1 MISINTKS
9 SSRSKKVYINSIITI
24 FTQILQVLL
33 GFIIRKVFIEKLSV
47 EYLGYNSVF
56 SNLLQMLNLADMGI
70 GIAITS
76 YLYKPLANKEK
87 DKVNV
92 LMHLYKKM
100 YEIIGLIVLGIG
112 IIISFFINKIIPDAQ
127 CSVLYLRTLF
137 YISLLGTVSSYFL
150 AYSRTLMIADQKSYI
165 VSIIDT
171 ISYITFSVLQ
181 IIFLLV
187 YPNYVVYL
195 ILSVAKNIISN
206 IIVSVFA
213 QKNYKLDKNNINK
226 KYIEEYK
233 PKIYS
238 FVKDVFVSRIGA
250 YVFYSTDNV
259 IISAFKGSLLTGYL
273 SNYTLITNQ
282 LQTFITQ
289 MLSSIQATFG
299 NYIVTNKE
307 KSKNKEMMMNYYY
320 ANFVI
325 GNFCLICIICLMQ
338 QFIELYLGKNYL
350 LPISTTILLAINLML
365 TILLQ
370 LPSQIFQI
378 YKLYNYDKKIIGI
391 SAILNIIISV
401 ALVGNLGINGCL
413 IGTLITSLIYLFSR
427 LYIISSKVFNDK
439 FSEYLKVTIKFFI
452 ISIISTLIIYFLNIR
467 FKISFKWFIV
477 RALIVAIEALFLT
490 IIFIINTK
498 EYCFLK
504 NKLINNKLKKYFSNK
519 TIIII
524 FTIFTII
531 SLIQLK
537 NINTNYK
544 AEKTN
549 KSLIRTDSYEID
561 NSSNGIEKVFE
572 FSIDDSINI
581 FEDIY
586 KNNYDSIFENEEL
599 KWLKSLHEKTN
610 GVITLYV
617 FYENEDFNLSNMS
630 NKYYKEF
637 NENSNWLRFAFH
649 SLNGSKNY
657 LSSDSDLLQ
666 DYKKTTYELERICGE
681 KSIDNIIRLQNFAG
695 NEDGIMKISNN
706 IDEPIIGLYTSD
718 DKRNNYFLDNNENNY
733 IYCHDIMK
741 KNDLYFIST
750 DLRIEFIKNM
760 KIKER
765 EIENTN
771 SWNNQKNILCAFTH
785 EWELSYEN
793 KEKIEELFKWA
804 KKQGYKFTFLEDI
817 L

>member
-1 MISINTKS
+1 MIPINTKN

-56 SNLLQMLNLADMGI
+56 TNLLQMLNLADMGI

-76 YLYKPLANKEK
+76 YLYKPLANKEE

-100 YEIIGLIVLGIG
+100 YEIIGLIVLSIG

-127 CSVLYLRTLF
+127 CTALYLRVLF

-150 AYSRTLMIADQKSYI
+150 AYNRTLMVADQKSYI

-195 ILSVAKNIISN
+195 ILSVVKNIASN
-206 IIVSVFA
+206 IIVLLFA
-213 QKNYKLDKNNINK
+213 KKTYKLDKNNINK
-226 KYIEEYK
+226 KYVEEYK

-250 YVFYSTDNV
+250 YVFYSTDNI
-259 IISAFKGSLLTGYL
+259 IISSFKGSLLTGYL

-307 KSKNKEMMMNYYY
+307 KNKNKEMTINYYY
-320 ANFVI
+320 ANFII

-452 ISIISTLIIYFLNIR
+452 ISIISTLIIYFLNIK
-467 FKISFKWFIV
+467 FKVSFKWFII
-477 RALIVAIEALFLT
+477 RALIVAIEAILLT

-498 EYCFLK
+498 EYNFLK
-504 NKLINNKLKKYFSNK
+504 NKLINDRLKKYFSNK
-519 TIIII
+519 IIII
-524 FTIFTII
+524 LFAIFTII
-531 SLIQLK
+531 SLLQLK
-537 NINTNYK
+537 SINIDDYK

-561 NSSNGIEKVFE
+561 NSSSSEKIFE

-610 GVITLYV
+610 GVITLYC
-617 FYENEDFNLSNMS
+617 FYENGDFNLSKMS

-637 NENSNWLRFAFH
+637 NENSNWLRVGFH
-649 SLNGSKNY
+649 SLNGAKNY
-657 LSSDSDLLQ
+657 SNSDSELAKDFQ
-666 DYKKTTYELERICGE
+666 KTTYELERICGE

>member
-1 MISINTKS
+1 MQINTENS
-9 SSRSKKVYINSIITI
+9 DRSKKVYINSIITI
-24 FTQILQVLL
+24 ITQISQVLL

-56 SNLLQMLNLADMGI
+56 SNLLQMLNLADMGV

-76 YLYKPLANKEK
+76 YLYKPLANKEN
-87 DKVNV
+87 DRISV

-127 CSVLYLRTLF
+127 CSLLYLRILF
-137 YISLLGTVSSYFL
+137 YINLLGTVSSYFL
-150 AYSRTLMIADQKSYI
+150 AYNRTLMIADQKSYV
-165 VSIIDT
+165 VSIIDA
-171 ISYITFSVLQ
+171 ISFITFSIFQ

-195 ILSVAKNIISN
+195 ILAVAKNVVSN
-206 IIVSVFA
+206 IIVLLFA
-213 QKNYKLDKNNINK
+213 KKTYKLDKNNINK
-226 KYIEEYK
+226 RYIEEYK

-238 FVKDVFVSRIGA
+238 FVKDVFISRIGA
-250 YVFYSTDNV
+250 YVFYSTDNI
-259 IISAFKGSLLTGYL
+259 IISSFKGSLLTGYL

-307 KSKNKEMMMNYYY
+307 KNKNKEMTINYYY
-320 ANFVI
+320 ANFII

-401 ALVGNLGINGCL
+401 ALVGNFGINGCL

-452 ISIISTLIIYFLNIR
+452 ISIISTLIIYFLNIK
-467 FKISFKWFIV
+467 FKVSFKWFII
-477 RALIVAIEALFLT
+477 RALIVAIEAILLT

-498 EYCFLK
+498 EYHFLK
-504 NKLINNKLKKYFSNK
+504 NRLINDRLKKYFSNK
-519 TIIII
+519 IIIAI

-531 SLIQLK
+531 SLLQLK
-537 NINTNYK
+537 SINIDDYK

-561 NSSNGIEKVFE
+561 NSSSSKKIFE

-599 KWLKSLHEKTN
+599 EWLKSLHEKTN
-610 GVITLYV
+610 GVITLYC
-617 FYENEDFNLSNMS
+617 FYENGDFNLSKMS

-637 NENSNWLRFAFH
+637 NENSNWLRVGFH
-649 SLNGSKNY
+649 SLNGAKNY
-657 LSSDSDLLQ
+657 SNSDSELAKDFQ
-666 DYKKTTYELERICGE
+666 KTTYELERICGE

-706 IDEPIIGLYTSD
+706 INEPIIGLYTSD

-793 KEKIEELFKWA
+793 KEKIEELFEWA

>member
-1 MISINTKS
+1 MIPINTKN

-56 SNLLQMLNLADMGI
+56 TNLLQMLNLADMGI

-76 YLYKPLANKEK
+76 YLYKPLANKEE

-92 LMHLYKKM
+92 LMYLYKKM
-100 YEIIGLIVLGIG
+100 YEIIGLIVLSIG

-127 CSVLYLRTLF
+127 CSALYLRVLF

-150 AYSRTLMIADQKSYI
+150 AYNRTLMVADQKSYI

-195 ILSVAKNIISN
+195 ILSVVKNIASN
-206 IIVSVFA
+206 IIVLLFA
-213 QKNYKLDKNNINK
+213 KKTYKLDKNNINK

-586 KNNYDSIFENEEL
+586 KNNYDSIFENE
-599 KWLKSLHEKTN
+599 
-610 GVITLYV
+610 
-617 FYENEDFNLSNMS
+617 DFNLSNMS

-666 DYKKTTYELERICGE
+666 DYKKTTYELKRICGE
-681 KSIDNIIRLQNFAG
+681 KSIDNVIRLQNFSG
-695 NEDGIMKISNN
+695 NKDEIMKISNN
-706 IDEPIIGLYTSD
+706 ISEPIIGLYTSD

-733 IYCHDIMK
+733 IYCHDIME
-741 KNDLYFIST
+741 KNNLYFIST

-765 EIENTN
+765 EIENSN
-771 SWNNQKNILCAFTH
+771 SWNNQKDILCAFTH

-793 KEKIEELFKWA
+793 KQKTEELFNWA
-804 KKQGYKFTFLEDI
+804 KNKGYKFVFLEDI